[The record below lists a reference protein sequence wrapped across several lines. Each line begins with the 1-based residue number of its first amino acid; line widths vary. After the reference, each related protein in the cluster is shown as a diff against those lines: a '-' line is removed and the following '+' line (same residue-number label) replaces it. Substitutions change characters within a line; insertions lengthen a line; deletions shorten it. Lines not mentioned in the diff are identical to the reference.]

1 MPHSQMN
8 KITTFSLNRKK
19 TAGALLFTVLLVL
32 SINLAFVNKTQTLNG
47 KLKVTVYQNNTPVM
61 ELNNIYVFDN
71 FVLEKVTSIFD
82 TIIYNPKKN
91 LKIPAADTTVSVA
104 ENFEPV
110 KHNTIEKPTS
120 YLISNLTTGISSKFD
135 LSETNPSLIEKLPLN
150 SRKKEGL
157 QLSDYLNSINLPVER
172 LKYSKDTLLN
182 HKSFK
187 MFVDTTPQPTASGLR
202 IKTICYLDPSISN
215 LSFHISKEFDQR
227 NKGFLSRIDVFYK
240 DIPPISTVYEFKE
253 GLEKEEVAFIKRYI
267 SLSEKM

>member
-1 MPHSQMN
+1 M
-8 KITTFSLNRKK
+8 KTTSFFFRKK
-19 TAGALLFTVLLVL
+19 AAGTLLFAVLLVL
-32 SINLAFVNKTQTLNG
+32 SINLAFVNKTQPLNG
-47 KLKVTVYQNNTPVM
+47 KLKVTVYQNDTPIM
-61 ELNNIYVFDN
+61 ELNNIYVFDH

-82 TIIYNPKKN
+82 TVIYNPKKN
-91 LKIPAADTTVSVA
+91 LKVPAADTTVPIA

-110 KHNTIEKPTS
+110 KHSTTEKLTS

-135 LSETNPSLIEKLPLN
+135 LSETNPTLIEKLPL
-150 SRKKEGL
+150 SSKKKEGL

-187 MFVDTTPQPTASGLR
+187 MFVDTTAQPTASGLR
-202 IKTICYLDPSISN
+202 TKTICYLDPSISN

-240 DIPPISTVYEFKE
+240 DVPPISTVCEFQE
-253 GLEKEEVAFIKRYI
+253 GLEKEEVAFIQRYI
-267 SLSEKM
+267 SLSEKK